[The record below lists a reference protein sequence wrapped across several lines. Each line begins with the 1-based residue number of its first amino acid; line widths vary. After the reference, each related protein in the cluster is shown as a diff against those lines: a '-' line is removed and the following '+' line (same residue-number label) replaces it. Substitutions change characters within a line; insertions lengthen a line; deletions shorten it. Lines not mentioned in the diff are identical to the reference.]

1 MEQNDK
7 QTANED
13 YMDQVDALWKSKEDL
28 IEEQNVAAEGR
39 SSSMVRSSSVLQ

>member
-1 MEQNDK
+1 MEQKDK
-7 QTANED
+7 QTADKD

-28 IEEQNVAAEGR
+28 IEERNVAVEGR